1 MSSLQRVVMAIVKN
15 AADDCRAAQFAD
27 PKEVSTIKTLAK
39 RGILKAWKTDEKWCR
54 HTVWF
59 ATYA

>member
-1 MSSLQRVVMAIVKN
+1 MAIVKN